1 MLFKSK
7 QAEETEL
14 ELEQEEETQE
24 EKQPGFWERLKEK
37 LPKVDPKISM
47 KILSF
52 FIGFGYVAFFSSRLL
67 LPGGISAEFT
77 PLNTPVSFPGT
88 SRTVTISRWVYSPSQ
103 NLMEVELV
111 FKDSSFDVVESY
123 ALDSMI
129 KTFSIKQQPVDVIL
143 NTSDLCVVHIPVPQS
158 FRAVSLRMLPD
169 VEDVS
174 ADQIVKV
181 YTNPSEVQ
189 VVDHIEAKTETEYRR
204 ELILSN
210 VSLYEEQIQ
219 AIKEEISQLRT
230 TIENVEK
237 RNKDLEQS
245 KRYSTDKEIMQINTD
260 IESNNR
266 YIEQLENQIISNNR
280 DMTELQEKIE
290 NTKKQAED
298 LK

>member
-14 ELEQEEETQE
+14 ELEQEE

-123 ALDSMI
+123 VFDSMI

>member
-1 MLFKSK
+1 MPFKSK

-123 ALDSMI
+123 VFDSMI

-143 NTSDLCVVHIPVPQS
+143 NTSAGTVD
-158 FRAVSLRMLPD
+158 RKGGGNAW
-169 VEDVS
+169 
-174 ADQIVKV
+174 KV
-181 YTNPSEVQ
+181 ATG
-189 VVDHIEAKTETEYRR
+189 
-204 ELILSN
+204 
-210 VSLYEEQIQ
+210 
-219 AIKEEISQLRT
+219 ISG
-230 TIENVEK
+230 E
-237 RNKDLEQS
+237 
-245 KRYSTDKEIMQINTD
+245 
-260 IESNNR
+260 
-266 YIEQLENQIISNNR
+266 
-280 DMTELQEKIE
+280 
-290 NTKKQAED
+290 
-298 LK
+298 

>member
-1 MLFKSK
+1 M
-7 QAEETEL
+7 
-14 ELEQEEETQE
+14 
-24 EKQPGFWERLKEK
+24 
-37 LPKVDPKISM
+37 
-47 KILSF
+47 
-52 FIGFGYVAFFSSRLL
+52 
-67 LPGGISAEFT
+67 
-77 PLNTPVSFPGT
+77 
-88 SRTVTISRWVYSPSQ
+88 
-103 NLMEVELV
+103 
-111 FKDSSFDVVESY
+111 
-123 ALDSMI
+123 
-129 KTFSIKQQPVDVIL
+129 IL